1 MKRDVSGDHPIRH
14 YFVEALHDSFN
25 RELGLENSEDVEAY
39 IGDLLVDFMSFDNV
53 YGIHDSFGQPVETIA
68 EMIVEGD
75 IRGNAMSFDRE
86 REVHR
91 HIGDFLLFWSGLFPE
106 FLKQMRSPGSK
117 DMLLDPVRQGRF
129 SYHVV
134 STFEHGA
141 YAHEAPIF
149 KKLSDEFEQ
158 YRYGLALVRASF
170 EGFAR
175 QGWTDGFTA

>member
-1 MKRDVSGDHPIRH
+1 MKREISSDHPLRH

-25 RELGLENSEDVEAY
+25 RELGMEDSTDVEEY
-39 IGDLLVDFMSFDNV
+39 IGDLLVNFMDVDNV
-53 YGIHDSFGQPVETIA
+53 YEIHDAYGRPVTSVTD
-68 EMIVEGD
+68 MIVEGD
-75 IRGNAMSFDRE
+75 ILGNADSFDRE

-91 HIGDFLLFWSGLFPE
+91 HVGDFLLFWSGLFPE
-106 FLKQMRSPGSK
+106 FLKQMRAPGSR
-117 DMLLDPVRQGRF
+117 DVLLDPIKQGRF

-134 STFEHGA
+134 STFKHGS

-158 YRYGLALVRASF
+158 YQYGLGLVRASF